1 MNKLD
6 ELLYETLKV
15 NETPSE
21 ELNRRVLKKA
31 RMEENRMVGK
41 KKLVAAAAVA
51 VCITL
56 AGGTGYAAYRYMTA
70 QQTAKELGSE
80 ELSEYFKESDVVAVK
95 EDGNYRFR
103 YLGNASAKLKDAF
116 LSQEDKD
123 TTYVALAVDRLDG
136 KAMKEE
142 EFVASPLIQGLN
154 PQQYNVYT
162 MGGGATWKVKKGVL
176 YMIMSVDSIEM
187 FADREV
193 YLAITKGADYVAGYD
208 YNKDSGKISAKDEF
222 DGINVLFTMEMD
234 KDKADTKAQEEYLEH
249 FGKSS
254 SADEQ
259 EDEVKAKDADL
270 QAFRELDFTAM
281 DREAIDKIVEKGDCF
296 DSYEFKADSEGVF
309 HVKVENEYLSAAGT
323 FTKSFYDE
331 GKPTLVEAHFDEA
344 DFVIMQY
351 DLVDED
357 GILHEKY
364 IKFNAEQVKE
374 IVK

>member
-1 MNKLD
+1 MNELD

-15 NETPSE
+15 NETPYE

-31 RMEENRMVGK
+31 RMEEHRMVGK
-41 KKLVAAAAVA
+41 KKLVAAAAIA

-56 AGGTGYAAYRYMTA
+56 TGGTGYAAYRYMTA

-80 ELSEYFKESDVVAVK
+80 ELSEYFKESDVVAVQK
-95 EDGNYRFR
+95 DGNYRFR

-116 LSQEDKD
+116 LSEEDKD
-123 TTYVALAVDRLDG
+123 TTYVALAIDRLDG
-136 KAMKEE
+136 KAMKDG

-154 PQQYNVYT
+154 PQKYNVYT

-234 KDKADTKAQEEYLEH
+234 KDKADTKAQKEYLEH

-259 EDEVKAKDADL
+259 EGEVKAKDADL

-281 DREAIDKIVEKGDCF
+281 DRETIDKIVEKGDCF
-296 DSYEFKADSEGVF
+296 DSYEFKTDSEGVF
-309 HVKVENEYLSAAGT
+309 HVKVENEYLSAKGT
-323 FTKSFYDE
+323 FTKSFYDD
-331 GKPTLVEAHFDEA
+331 GKPTLVEAHLDEA

-364 IKFNAEQVKE
+364 IKFTPEQVKE